1 MGTETELLREYLDA
15 GDAAQGDT
23 LLAALVFDHASPVIR
38 RTVRRRLMTSPEQDR
53 EDVAGDVTLD
63 LVSRLTRLKRTG
75 DAPIERFAA
84 YVAVAAHN
92 RCDRYLRQR
101 YPQRHRL
108 KNRLRYLLAKI
119 PNFALWEDLE
129 RGWVCGRAAWRA
141 RPPLPVDPELVAR
154 LGARDR
160 PPEQLLT
167 AFFDHLGGPVDFD
180 ALTGFFALFWGVRDS
195 TSPLEFVEHALVAPQ
210 PAADT
215 VLMQKQNL
223 EKLWS
228 EIEDLPPPQRA
239 ALLLNLRD
247 ATGGSA
253 VWLLPQA
260 GIASVRRI
268 AEMVGIAAPEFADL
282 WRRLPLSDLEIAG
295 RFELGRQQVINLRQA
310 ARQRLGR
317 RLRCGSVLATAK
329 GPLASG

>member
-1 MGTETELLREYLDA
+1 MGPTETELLLGYLDA
-15 GDAAQGDT
+15 RDAAREDE
-23 LLAALVFDHASPVIR
+23 LLAALVFAHASPVIR

-63 LVSRLTRLKRTG
+63 LVSRLKRLKQVG
-75 DAPIERFAA
+75 DAPIERFGA

-101 YPQRHRL
+101 YPQRHKL

-119 PNFALWEDLE
+119 PQFALWEDVE
-129 RGWVCGRAAWRA
+129 RGWVCGRASWRE
-141 RPPLPVDPELVAR
+141 RPPMPLDPELVGR
-154 LGARDR
+154 LGARGR
-160 PPEQLLT
+160 PPEQILT
-167 AFFDHLGGPVDFD
+167 ALFDQIGGPVDFD
-180 ALTGFFALFWGVRDS
+180 ALTGFFALFWGVQDS
-195 TSPLEFVEHALVAPQ
+195 VSPLEFVEHAMAARQ
-210 PAADT
+210 PGADA
-215 VLMQKQNL
+215 VLMQKQSL

-228 EIEDLPPPQRA
+228 EIEDLPAGQRA

-268 AEMVGIAAPEFADL
+268 AEMAGIAAPEFADL
-282 WRRLPLSDLEIAG
+282 WRRLPLSDLEIAE
-295 RFELGRQQVINLRQA
+295 RLELGRQQVINLRQA

-317 RLRCGSVLATAK
+317 RMHGGSVLAATR
-329 GPLASG
+329 GPVAS